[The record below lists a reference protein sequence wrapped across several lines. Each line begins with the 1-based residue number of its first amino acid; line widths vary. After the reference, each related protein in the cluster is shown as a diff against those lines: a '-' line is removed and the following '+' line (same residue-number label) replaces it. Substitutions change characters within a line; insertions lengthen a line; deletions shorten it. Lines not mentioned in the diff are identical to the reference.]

1 MSGMERKGIYISG
14 ILKKHRQEYHNCE
27 GVDVK
32 MPFVVIVLALSI
44 GLGIFLSRK
53 YQNKSLIIWGLIT
66 MLSIAPFF
74 SWIVAML
81 VGVSVGDG
89 FAAVAVMWLMVP
101 TLFLIGV
108 GMLGAGVYKKV
119 TGENL

>member
-1 MSGMERKGIYISG
+1 
-14 ILKKHRQEYHNCE
+14 
-27 GVDVK
+27 
-32 MPFVVIVLALSI
+32 MPFAIILLVLSI
-44 GLGIFLSRK
+44 GIGVVLSRK
-53 YQNKSLIIWGLIT
+53 YENRRLIIWGLIT

-74 SWIVAML
+74 SWIVAIL

-101 TLFLIGV
+101 ILFLIGV
-108 GMLGAGVYKKV
+108 GMVGAGVYKKV

>member
-1 MSGMERKGIYISG
+1 
-14 ILKKHRQEYHNCE
+14 
-27 GVDVK
+27 
-32 MPFVVIVLALSI
+32 MPFAIIVLVLSI
-44 GLGIFLSRK
+44 GIGIVLSRK
-53 YQNKSLIIWGLIT
+53 YENRALIIWGLIT

-74 SWIVAML
+74 SWIVAIL

-101 TLFLIGV
+101 ILFLIGV
-108 GMLGAGVYKKV
+108 GMVGAGVYKKV

>member
-1 MSGMERKGIYISG
+1 MPVAVLVL
-14 ILKKHRQEYHNCE
+14 ILSLVI
-27 GVDVK
+27 GVV
-32 MPFVVIVLALSI
+32 
-44 GLGIFLSRK
+44 LSRK
-53 YQNKSLIIWGLIT
+53 YDDKALIIWGIIT

-81 VGVSVGDG
+81 VAVSVGDG
-89 FAAVAVMWLMVP
+89 FAGVAVMWLMVP
-101 TLFLIGV
+101 ILFLIGV

>member
-1 MSGMERKGIYISG
+1 
-14 ILKKHRQEYHNCE
+14 
-27 GVDVK
+27 
-32 MPFVVIVLALSI
+32 MPFAIIVLVLS
-44 GLGIFLSRK
+44 LGIGIVLSRK
-53 YQNKSLIIWGLIT
+53 YENRALIIWGLIT

-74 SWIVAML
+74 SWIVAIF

-101 TLFLIGV
+101 ILFLIGV
-108 GMLGAGVYKKV
+108 GMVGAGVYKKV

>member
-1 MSGMERKGIYISG
+1 
-14 ILKKHRQEYHNCE
+14 
-27 GVDVK
+27 
-32 MPFVVIVLALSI
+32 MPFIVITLILSI
-44 GLGIFLSRK
+44 CLGIFLTRK
-53 YQNKSLIIWGLIT
+53 YENRVLIIWGLIT

-81 VGVSVGDG
+81 VAVNAGDG
-89 FAAVAVMWLMVP
+89 FAGVAIMWLMVP
-101 TLFLIGV
+101 ILFLIGV

>member
-1 MSGMERKGIYISG
+1 
-14 ILKKHRQEYHNCE
+14 
-27 GVDVK
+27 
-32 MPFVVIVLALSI
+32 MPIIIIVLVLS
-44 GLGIFLSRK
+44 LGIGVVLSRK
-53 YQNKSLIIWGLIT
+53 FENRRLIIWGLIT

-74 SWIVAML
+74 SWIVAIL

-101 TLFLIGV
+101 ILFLIGV
-108 GMLGAGVYKKV
+108 GMVGAGVYKKV

>member
-1 MSGMERKGIYISG
+1 
-14 ILKKHRQEYHNCE
+14 
-27 GVDVK
+27 
-32 MPFVVIVLALSI
+32 MPIIIIVLVLS
-44 GLGIFLSRK
+44 LGIGVVLSRK
-53 YQNKSLIIWGLIT
+53 YENRRLIIWGLIT

-74 SWIVAML
+74 SWIVAIL

-101 TLFLIGV
+101 ILFLIGV
-108 GMLGAGVYKKV
+108 GMVGAGVYKKV

>member
-1 MSGMERKGIYISG
+1 MPVAVLVL
-14 ILKKHRQEYHNCE
+14 ILSLVI
-27 GVDVK
+27 GVV
-32 MPFVVIVLALSI
+32 
-44 GLGIFLSRK
+44 LSRK
-53 YQNKSLIIWGLIT
+53 YEDKALIIWGIIT

-74 SWIVAML
+74 SWIVAIL
-81 VGVSVGDG
+81 VAVSVGDG

-101 TLFLIGV
+101 ILFLIGV

>member
-1 MSGMERKGIYISG
+1 MPVAVLVL
-14 ILKKHRQEYHNCE
+14 ILSLVI
-27 GVDVK
+27 GV
-32 MPFVVIVLALSI
+32 L
-44 GLGIFLSRK
+44 LSRK
-53 YQNKSLIIWGLIT
+53 YEDKALIIWGIIT

-81 VGVSVGDG
+81 VAVSVGDG

-101 TLFLIGV
+101 ILFLIGV